1 MNRAVRK
8 ALTLAALIGISA
20 TAQATIQSG
29 WPLLAFAQEQG
40 CEMEIA
46 GNGRFLEIRAL
57 GLIPGESVRI
67 TVTNGDMTPI
77 VRQLFANGSGN
88 SKLLYIPFR
97 FGQPGGT
104 VGARIEAS
112 RCTMTASAPWTR
124 TVRVID

>member
-1 MNRAVRK
+1 MNRTVRT
-8 ALTLAALIGISA
+8 ALTLTALIGFSA
-20 TAQATIQSG
+20 TAHAAIQNG

-40 CEMEIA
+40 CELEIA

-97 FGQPGGT
+97 FGQSGGT

-124 TVRVID
+124 AVRVID

>member
-1 MNRAVRK
+1 MNRAVCK
-8 ALTLAALIGISA
+8 ALTLAALIGFSA
-20 TAQATIQSG
+20 TAQATIQNS

-57 GLIPGESVRI
+57 GLIPGEAIRI
-67 TVTNGDMTPI
+67 TVTNGDMKPVTRD
-77 VRQLFANGSGN
+77 VFANGSGS

-104 VGARIEAS
+104 VGARVEAS
-112 RCTMTASAPWTR
+112 RCTMAASVPWTR
-124 TVRVID
+124 AVRVID